1 METSAPAPTETA
13 AAAIFRRILVP
24 VDLRARSQ
32 RALQVALELRRRFDA
47 RICVLHVVRSDEND
61 HFLAGIG
68 SPITR
73 SELLE
78 EGNAEVRQFVRGIA
92 PEDAAGRIE
101 SEAVFERDY
110 VTAVRAKAD
119 DWEPTLVVLSPDT
132 HPSLLRT
139 HAEKLVKS
147 LDVPVLVLE
156 PPAREA

>member
-1 METSAPAPTETA
+1 METAQPAPTESA
-13 AAAIFRRILVP
+13 AAATFRRILVP

-32 RALQVALELRRRFDA
+32 RALHIALELRRRFDA

-92 PEDAAGRIE
+92 PQDADGIE

-110 VTAVRAKAD
+110 VAAVRAKAD
-119 DWEPTLVVLSPDT
+119 DWEPTLVVLSPDA

-139 HAEKLVKS
+139 HAEKLVKA

-156 PPAREA
+156 PPAKKA